1 MAYKQV
7 NDELVELSEA
17 EENEINEEWSRWDA
31 GDYDRAMFYFR
42 IERDQKLADSD
53 WTQMADV
60 ALTTEKDTQWRSYR
74 KSLRDLP
81 AGLNTLDDVNNVVW
95 PSEPS

>member
-7 NDELVELSEA
+7 NNELVELSA
-17 EENEINEEWSRWDA
+17 EEEDLIQQEWSDWDA
-31 GDYDRAMFYFR
+31 GAYDRAMVDLR
-42 IERDQKLADSD
+42 LERNQKLADCD

-60 ALTTEKDTQWRSYR
+60 ALTTEKDTQWRAYR
-74 KSLRDLP
+74 ESLRDLP

-95 PSEPS
+95 PIEPS